1 MGQIEADRSRCRPL
15 SHHDIEREILERGI
29 EHFLD
34 HAVQAMNLVDEE
46 NVALFEVR
54 EDCRQV
60 ARSLDSRPARR
71 ADVCTELVGDHRGKR
86 GLAEPRRPGKQDVVG
101 AFLALLRRLD
111 KDSERL
117 LHLGLPQVVA
127 KLLRAQAAVEREVVL
142 LQVGRHRAI
151 ACRRGR
157 STLHRSCRLED
168 HSLYLNTVRH
178 CVLFI

>member
-1 MGQIEADRSRCRPL
+1 M
-15 SHHDIEREILERGI
+15 
-29 EHFLD
+29 
-34 HAVQAMNLVDEE
+34 
-46 NVALFEVR
+46 
-54 EDCRQV
+54 
-60 ARSLDSRPARR
+60 
-71 ADVCTELVGDHRGKR
+71 
-86 GLAEPRRPGKQDVVG
+86 VG
-101 AFLALLRRLD
+101 AFLTLLRRLD

-117 LHLGLPQVVA
+117 FHLGLPQVIA

-157 STLHRSCRLED
+157 SPLHCSCRLED